1 MKLQLTILQLQMR
14 TKSPWVRLQMKLIV
28 LCLLRYTNF
37 LRQQVY
43 EREIKVTKYEMLEY
57 KKDIYHI

>member
-1 MKLQLTILQLQMR
+1 MR